1 MSNSAQHSFDFAP
14 SADMSLG
21 VELELQLIDAET
33 GDLAQRS
40 PQILQAARLPR
51 PLARGAI
58 VPEVSAGMIEISTG
72 VCANA
77 CEVAT
82 DLESLRSRVS
92 CAAAEHGARISGGG
106 LHPSKHWS
114 EQQIFDSPRYR
125 DLTSLYGEVLK
136 QTTVFGQHIHLG
148 CADVERVP
156 LLMHQL
162 ARYVPHF
169 IALSASSPFMEGRDT
184 GFDSTRTYCPNPF
197 PTGPRAPFTNSWHE
211 LTEYLS
217 KWLACGVIKSIK
229 DLHWDIRPKPEYG
242 TVEIRVLDSPL
253 SIERA
258 AALASFAQ
266 LLGTWLLE
274 SQPFIPR
281 DEDYLVYEYN
291 KYQAAKFGLQAIY
304 VDPMTRKQLL
314 LRDHLGNLLSTL
326 ARHASAPR
334 DEERLATLRKVVSTI
349 QNDATVLRSLR
360 GRCRSVK
367 EMALLAAGMMETSP
381 KPDDAVRASM
391 PLLTAVPREPLSV
404 SRSRWA

>member
-1 MSNSAQHSFDFAP
+1 MV
-14 SADMSLG
+14 L
-21 VELELQLIDAET
+21 
-33 GDLAQRS
+33 LA
-40 PQILQAARLPR
+40 A
-51 PLARGAI
+51 
-58 VPEVSAGMIEISTG
+58 
-72 VCANA
+72 
-77 CEVAT
+77 
-82 DLESLRSRVS
+82 
-92 CAAAEHGARISGGG
+92 
-106 LHPSKHWS
+106 
-114 EQQIFDSPRYR
+114 
-125 DLTSLYGEVLK
+125 LK

-304 VDPMTRKQLL
+304 VDPMTRNQLL

-381 KPDDAVRASM
+381 KLDDPLRASM
-391 PLLTAVPREPLSV
+391 PRLTAVPREPFSV